1 MKRSGHT
8 GCCSE
13 DSSEHQHGTTR
24 PKDFSVEGIL
34 SLLKS
39 EGMRITQSRRQI
51 LDVLFAAKEPLSL
64 QELCDQAT
72 HQGKGPDYATV
83 FRMASLLEEH
93 GIVHK
98 VNLQKSCSY
107 YELNDPSKH
116 YDHVVCTEC
125 DRVVVI
131 DSPCPVSDTER
142 EIARRY
148 GFSNLKH
155 SLEFFGKC
163 PDCSDSSQE

>member
-1 MKRSGHT
+1 MKHT
-8 GCCSE
+8 DHTSCCSG
-13 DSSEHQHGTTR
+13 DSPQHAHGAVR
-24 PKDFSVEGIL
+24 PEDFSVEGIL
-34 SLLKS
+34 ALLKS
-39 EGMRITQSRRQI
+39 EGMRITQGRRQI

-72 HQGKGPDYATV
+72 HAGKGPDYATV
-83 FRMASLLEEH
+83 FRMITMLENH

-131 DSPCPVSDTER
+131 DAPCPVSATEQ